1 MPPRLG
7 VAFAVLLAASPAA
20 GARQL
25 TDERVLTELYGAPPG
40 ATETGSWRVGEREVS
55 ILLVAAYQEDG
66 VPQQLYVTAAAPE
79 PGAAGSIGASLYARQ
94 GGDWTLLAHRA
105 ELASTAAGASRGS
118 PRLVRLSPRRHGFM
132 VQETKTVA
140 GESSS
145 FVTVAA
151 PGGETFAELLKVAT
165 EYRGTGG
172 GRVYR
177 SCGASSTATLPCT
190 RHARLS
196 FVAGQ
201 GELFDVELAAQIA
214 VGEGDAYSLPTT
226 TTRYV
231 FDGERYRQLASDSEG
246 AATALEAFF
255 ADWLESRVD
264 AVPLGRFAAGH
275 PGLSPEVAARV
286 GDGPLAHVEP
296 SRLGYVAV
304 GVHTDGDRA
313 TADAVPIETAARGG
327 AGRIPLR
334 LERQGGA
341 WRIVALGESASR

>member
-1 MPPRLG
+1 
-7 VAFAVLLAASPAA
+7 
-20 GARQL
+20 
-25 TDERVLTELYGAPPG
+25 
-40 ATETGSWRVGEREVS
+40 
-55 ILLVAAYQEDG
+55 
-66 VPQQLYVTAAAPE
+66 
-79 PGAAGSIGASLYARQ
+79 
-94 GGDWTLLAHRA
+94 
-105 ELASTAAGASRGS
+105 
-118 PRLVRLSPRRHGFM
+118 
-132 VQETKTVA
+132 VA

-151 PGGETFAELLKVAT
+151 PGGETFAELLRVAT

-177 SCGASSTATLPCT
+177 SCGGSSTATLPCT

-196 FVAGQ
+196 FVPGQ
-201 GELFDVELAAQIA
+201 GELFDAELAAQIA

-231 FDGERYRQLASDSEG
+231 FDGERYRQLASDSET
-246 AATALEAFF
+246 AARALEAFF
-255 ADWLESRVD
+255 ADWLESRAD

-286 GDGPLAHVEP
+286 DEGPLAHLEP

-341 WRIVALGESASR
+341 WRIVALGEAASR